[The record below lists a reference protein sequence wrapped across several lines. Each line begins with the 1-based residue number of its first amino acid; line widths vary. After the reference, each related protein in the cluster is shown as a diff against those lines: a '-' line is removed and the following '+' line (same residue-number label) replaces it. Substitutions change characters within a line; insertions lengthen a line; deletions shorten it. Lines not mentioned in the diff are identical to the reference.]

1 MTSILGSSLILI
13 AGGISRLGPI
23 NPKGDAL
30 SEKIGSVRIVSPSFL
45 IKKVANTVQKKA
57 EQQFVGNQQNTSNIK
72 EGETIID
79 KAPRKPNQ
87 SNNSVGEYVDY
98 EEID

>member
-1 MTSILGSSLILI
+1 MGLLKTLVYILFFYYAFKFL
-13 AGGISRLGPI
+13 ARLLAP
-23 NPKGDAL
+23 
-30 SEKIGSVRIVSPSFL
+30 FL

-57 EQQFVGNQQNTSNIK
+57 EQQFAGNQQNTSNIK

-79 KAPRKPNQ
+79 KAPKKPNQ